1 MKGGIHLTQVTT
13 TGSVAGHGRL
23 SAHAGGLRKA
33 LPIGGSLSRLSFPG
47 ALAGRVPLPPVWG
60 KQGVAAAFCALAVCE
75 LRVPSFVDCGDDFS
89 GHAHPC
95 EGVVPRSV
103 VDDQPEEWRQRARS
117 ATRVGA
123 RCAWQRGTYGWLV
136 GLPASRQQR
145 LPTSDHGLARP
156 TPPFGI
162 AAARPSGHLAVE
174 TLAAGHAS
182 RGRPSGT
189 CG

>member
-1 MKGGIHLTQVTT
+1 MEDYPRTLADFEERFRSEEACRDYLFRVRWPEGFRCPRCGE
-13 TGSVAGHGRL
+13 SRAWRL
-23 SAHAGGLRKA
+23 RSALWQCARCA
-33 LPIGGSLSRLSFPG
+33 YQASL
-47 ALAGRVPLPPVWG
+47 
-60 KQGVAAAFCALAVCE
+60 
-75 LRVPSFVDCGDDFS
+75 DCGDDFP
-89 GHAHPC
+89 GHAHSS

-103 VDDQPEEWRQRARS
+103 VDDQPEEWRQRPRS